1 MKSGT
6 QIAVAT
12 SKATLM
18 HKANGKFASRNL
30 FPMATYTS
38 RTLYNIHVLGVVI
51 IILLQLS

>member
-1 MKSGT
+1 MKGGT